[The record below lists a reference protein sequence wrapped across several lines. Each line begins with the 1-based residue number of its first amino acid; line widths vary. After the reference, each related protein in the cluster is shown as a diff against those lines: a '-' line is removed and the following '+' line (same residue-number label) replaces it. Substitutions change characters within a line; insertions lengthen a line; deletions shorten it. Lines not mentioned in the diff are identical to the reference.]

1 MKKFELSLKNEKQRS
16 YLRFSWLMIIANL
29 AFFVYLS
36 ASTWFENIGPLLYVL
51 LAIIAILV
59 IHFSKEQKK
68 KRRLYIVFLIIILG
82 WINTRVYWWMAIPI
96 STIMILDEI
105 ARREF
110 VVKVFSDKIMYP
122 SFPYREIKW
131 EELSNVILK
140 DRILTID
147 FKNNK
152 IIQHEV
158 PGEQGD
164 YDSEEKEF
172 NDFCKQQLNKSEL
185 RNPKIDS

>member
-1 MKKFELSLKNEKQRS
+1 MKQFELNLKNEKQRS
-16 YLRFSWLMIIANL
+16 FLRFSWLMIIANL

-36 ASTWFENIGPLLYVL
+36 ASTWFKNSGPLLYVL
-51 LAIIAILV
+51 LAIFSIV
-59 IHFSKEQKK
+59 VMRFSKGEKK
-68 KRRLYIVFLIIILG
+68 KPRLYILFLIIILG

-96 STIMILDEI
+96 FLLMILDEI

-110 VVKVFSDKIMYP
+110 VVKVFGDKIMYP
-122 SFPYREIKW
+122 SFPYRGIKW

-158 PGEQGD
+158 LNEAD
-164 YDSEEKEF
+164 EKEF
-172 NDFCKQQLNKSEL
+172 NNFCKEQLNK
-185 RNPKIDS
+185 

>member
-1 MKKFELSLKNEKQRS
+1 MKKYELDLKNEKQRS

-36 ASTWFENIGPLLYVL
+36 ASTWFKNMGPLLYVL
-51 LAIIAILV
+51 LAIVAIV
-59 IHFSKEQKK
+59 VMQFSKVQKK
-68 KRRLYIVFLIIILG
+68 KRRLYILFLIIILG

-96 STIMILDEI
+96 VVLMILDEI
-105 ARREF
+105 ARRDF
-110 VVKVFSDKIMYP
+110 VVKVFADRIFYP

-131 EELSNVILK
+131 DELSNVILK
-140 DRILTID
+140 DKILTID

-158 PGEQGD
+158 FNEQD
-164 YDSEEKEF
+164 VDEKEF
-172 NDFCKQQLNKSEL
+172 NEFCQQQLNK
-185 RNPKIDS
+185 

>member
-1 MKKFELSLKNEKQRS
+1 MKYELVLKNEKQRS

-36 ASTWFENIGPLLYVL
+36 ASTWFKNSGPLLYVL
-51 LAIIAILV
+51 LAIVAIVV
-59 IHFSKEQKK
+59 IRSSKEQKK
-68 KRRLYIVFLIIILG
+68 KPGLYILFLIIILG

-96 STIMILDEI
+96 FTLMILDEI

-110 VVKVFSDKIMYP
+110 VVKVLADKILYP

-131 EELSNVILK
+131 NELSNVILK
-140 DRILTID
+140 DRVLTID

-152 IIQHEV
+152 IIQHEIFN
-158 PGEQGD
+158 EQGVD
-164 YDSEEKEF
+164 EKEF
-172 NDFCKQQLNKSEL
+172 NQFCHQQLIK
-185 RNPKIDS
+185 

>member
-1 MKKFELSLKNEKQRS
+1 MKKFELILKNEKQRS

-36 ASTWFENIGPLLYVL
+36 ASTWFKNPGPLLYVL
-51 LAIIAILV
+51 LAIIAIVV
-59 IHFSKEQKK
+59 IRSSKEQKNK
-68 KRRLYIVFLIIILG
+68 PRLYILFLIIILG

-96 STIMILDEI
+96 FIIMILDEI
-105 ARREF
+105 ARRDF
-110 VVKVFSDKIMYP
+110 VVKVFADKIMYP

-158 PGEQGD
+158 PGEPGD
-164 YDSEEKEF
+164 HNIDEKEF
-172 NDFCKQQLNKSEL
+172 NEFCQQQLNK
-185 RNPKIDS
+185 